1 MAASHLHA
9 HCPLKRQRCS
19 WPRHCCMQAALPG
32 HKHRLHLQHHSA
44 QHLQLSSRA
53 HLAQALLETKIEFL
67 NHRGEKLVGT
77 LSDPESITHMPPP
90 PPPSAAGA
98 PQNAPQQQL
107 LPPVVILAH
116 GYMSSRNSE
125 LLVRLATAFGRSCKL
140 SSFRFD
146 FSGNG
151 DSEGEFRYGQY
162 RSEARELR
170 CAQLHLQQRLGR
182 RVVCMLGHSKGATDV
197 LLYAA
202 QYGDV
207 PCVVNLA
214 ARFELQQ
221 GVLQRLGPAVLQQ
234 LEESGQVQLSGRSHK
249 GSFTWHLRKEDLQDR
264 LDTDMAAACG
274 SIAETAVLT
283 VHGSADADVPVQ
295 DAHKIA
301 AAIKAPHE
309 W

>member
-1 MAASHLHA
+1 M
-9 HCPLKRQRCS
+9 R
-19 WPRHCCMQAALPG
+19 ALPE
-32 HKHRLHLQHHSA
+32 Q
-44 QHLQLSSRA
+44 Q
-53 HLAQALLETKIEFL
+53 IEFL

-77 LSDPESITHMPPP
+77 LTDPEAPHQAAAA
-90 PPPSAAGA
+90 AAGTA
-98 PQNAPQQQL
+98 
-107 LPPVVILAH
+107 PVVILAH

-140 SSFRFD
+140 ASFRFD

-162 RSEARELR
+162 RSEAQELR
-170 CAQLHLQQRLGR
+170 CAKLHLEQQLGR
-182 RVVCMLGHSKGATDV
+182 QVVCMLGHSKGATDV

-202 QYGDV
+202 QWDDV

-214 ARFELQQ
+214 ARYELQQ
-221 GVLQRLGPAVLQQ
+221 GVLQRLGPAELQQ
-234 LEESGQVQLSGRSHK
+234 LEETGQVEMSGRSRK
-249 GSFTWHLRKEDLQDR
+249 GPFSWQLRKEDLQDR
-264 LDTDMAAACG
+264 LDTDMAAGCS
-274 SIAETAVLT
+274 SIARTAVLT

-309 W
+309 LVILDGADHCFTSGAALYELAAAVLPFVSKHASSLTDAPKE